1 MDRVERKALREENA
15 RIFGENLTRER
26 ERAGLSQVGLAKE
39 AGLNRTHV
47 GYLESGKRSPVLNTI
62 KLLASALGVSGGA
75 LVDDHPPEG
84 ENADAAD

>member
-26 ERAGLSQVGLAKE
+26 KRAGFSQVGLAKA

-47 GYLESGKRSPVLNTI
+47 GYLERGKRSPVLNTI
-62 KLLASALGVSGGA
+62 RLLSAALDVSAGV
-75 LVDDHPPEG
+75 LI
-84 ENADAAD
+84 DAPDQKKS